1 MEVKK
6 SKKASLESKR
16 LMFFKLGLLFSL
28 VVVFCSFEWMFYG
41 LEISKLGEIDWDDE
55 VFVETEINQIVIP
68 QKKKASLPKPKV
80 KLLDL
85 SKKIEV
91 LENDAVIVD
100 EVFTMDDLDGLD
112 FGMDEEE
119 QESGG
124 FGDLK
129 LDGLFKSQELSNN
142 PKFGKRETDLDRY
155 IKSSLNLSSTGIYGS
170 YEVKVLFVV
179 EKDGSISD
187 IKLKDTKGLPY
198 STLVNIQKMFE
209 KMPKW
214 SPGKFGSI
222 PVRCQ
227 LVKPINI
234 VFEG

>member
-124 FGDLK
+124 F
-129 LDGLFKSQELSNN
+129 
-142 PKFGKRETDLDRY
+142 
-155 IKSSLNLSSTGIYGS
+155 
-170 YEVKVLFVV
+170 
-179 EKDGSISD
+179 
-187 IKLKDTKGLPY
+187 
-198 STLVNIQKMFE
+198 
-209 KMPKW
+209 
-214 SPGKFGSI
+214 
-222 PVRCQ
+222 
-227 LVKPINI
+227 
-234 VFEG
+234 